1 MSYAHPETL
10 VETQWLAAHLN
21 DPKLRIIQMDMNSE
35 AYDKEHIPGSILWST
50 FTLLRPDLKIL
61 DPKAMT
67 RLLSDSG
74 IDRNTTVVAVHNGS
88 LGTSGWIFWLLKLC
102 GHQDIRIL
110 NGGCPK
116 WQTENLPLTIDKTE
130 VKSTNYQ
137 IDEYKSCLRVFATD
151 VKESVERGDRILLD
165 VRSDREYRG
174 EIYLLEPPKAG
185 EKAGHIP
192 GAVNICYELAHDE
205 DGTFKSADEL
215 QELYGNL
222 ISTNKIIIPYCAIGA
237 RSAHTW
243 FILKYLLGCDFVKNY
258 DGSWNEWSKLAN
270 AAIAN

>member
-1 MSYAHPETL
+1 MNYAHPETL
-10 VETQWLAAHLN
+10 VETQWLVEHLD
-21 DPKLRIIQMDMNSE
+21 DPQLRIIQMDMNSE

-61 DPKAMT
+61 DLKAMT

-102 GHQDIRIL
+102 GHRDIRIL

-116 WQTENLPLTIDKTE
+116 WQRSNLPLTIDITE
-130 VKSTNYQ
+130 VKPVDYQ
-137 IDEYKSCLRVFATD
+137 IDKYNSYLRAFATD
-151 VKESVERGDRILLD
+151 VKESVGKKDRIILD
-165 VRSDREYRG
+165 VRSSQQYQGD
-174 EIYLLEPPKAG
+174 IYLLEPPEAG

-192 GAVNICYELAHDE
+192 GAVNIDYELAHNE

-215 QELYGNL
+215 QKIYGNL
-222 ISTNKIIIPYCAIGA
+222 ISSGLEIIPYCAIGA

-243 FILKYLLGCDFVKNY
+243 FILKYLLGCDLVKNY
-258 DGSWNEWSKLAN
+258 DGSWNEWSKLDDV
-270 AAIAN
+270 AIAR